1 MNKFVIPEVAA
12 GGYPGS
18 NFSWIPARA
27 LLAQGLAGMTS

>member
-1 MNKFVIPEVAA
+1 MNKFVIPEAA
-12 GGYPGS
+12 ARGGS